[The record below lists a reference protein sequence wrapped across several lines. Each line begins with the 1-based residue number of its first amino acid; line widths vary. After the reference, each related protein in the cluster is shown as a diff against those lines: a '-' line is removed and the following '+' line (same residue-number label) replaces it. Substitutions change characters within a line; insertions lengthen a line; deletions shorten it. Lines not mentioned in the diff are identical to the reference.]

1 MLPRRSRSYI
11 TVSSHRYQYA
21 VQVSVLLLVSV
32 SVRGAQ
38 QLLEPPQAR
47 NSEDGEAALAAEGLE
62 QGEVDLQSHVVC
74 IVGRQNAK
82 DHAVGISEEDTGS
95 I

>member
-1 MLPRRSRSYI
+1 M
-11 TVSSHRYQYA
+11 
-21 VQVSVLLLVSV
+21 LLLVSV
-32 SVRGAQ
+32 SIRCAQ

-47 NSEDGEAALAAEGLE
+47 NSEDGEAALTAEGLE

-74 IVGRQNAK
+74 IVSRQNAK
-82 DHAVGISEEDTGS
+82 DHTVGISEEATGS